1 MANYIYTHAGK
12 ECISITIDFAFYE
25 LRIIGARITEL
36 FEGDYSNMV
45 RYCQVFLHNYLR
57 QNEPEILESLNV
69 IPTVRGAET
78 CVVYIEG
85 VNDENKAL
93 AEKLVL
99 IIDDLFTNEE
109 KIYTYLK
116 ENADGFIWNLGGIVA
131 EYPIETVSQFWIC
144 DYVVYGLYLGDSK
157 KFTVSPHYDN
167 PTGPRK
173 TGVLDSG
180 YDIFLNYN
188 NQGFDHPIVFQL
200 TAGNADQIHIHGG
213 ITGAGYIKADMDA
226 NSVIQLLLSY

>member
-1 MANYIYTHAGK
+1 MANYIYTHTGK

-45 RYCQVFLHNYLR
+45 WYCQVFLHNYLR
-57 QNEPEILESLNV
+57 QNEPEILESLKV

-85 VNDENKAL
+85 VNDEHKAM
-93 AEKLVL
+93 AEKLVQ

-116 ENADGFIWNLGGIVA
+116 QNADDIIWNLHGIAVDC
-131 EYPIETVSQFWIC
+131 PIEAVSQFWIC
-144 DYVVYGLYLGDSK
+144 DYVVYGLYLGDSE
-157 KFTVSPHYDN
+157 KFSISAHYDY

-180 YDIFLNYN
+180 YNITLNYN
-188 NQGFDHPIVFQL
+188 NQGVDHPVHFQM
-200 TAGNADQIHIHGG
+200 TAKNADQIHIRGG
-213 ITGAGYIKADMDA
+213 ITGTNYINSDMDA
-226 NSVIQLLLSY
+226 NSAIQFLLSY

>member
-1 MANYIYTHAGK
+1 MGNYVYTHTGK

-25 LRIIGARITEL
+25 LNLVGARITEI
-36 FEGDYSNMV
+36 FNGDYSDMV

-57 QNEPEILESLNV
+57 QNEPEILESIKV
-69 IPTVRGAET
+69 IQTVNGAEL

-85 VNDENKAL
+85 ISDKNRAL
-93 AEKLVL
+93 AEKLVQ

-116 ENADGFIWNLGGIVA
+116 QNADAIIWNPDEIAA
-131 EYPIETVSQFWIC
+131 EYPIEAVSQFWIC

-157 KFTVSPHYDN
+157 KFTVSSHYDY

-173 TGVLDSG
+173 TGILDSG
-180 YDIFLNYN
+180 YNIILNYN
-188 NQGFDHPIVFQL
+188 NQGFDHPVGFQI
-200 TAGNADQIHIHGG
+200 TAGNADQIHIQGG
-213 ITGAGYIKADMDA
+213 ITGGYIKSDMDA
-226 NSVIQLLLSY
+226 NSAIQFLLSY